1 MEKVFFIGFAK
12 TGTISLLA
20 VMANIFGFKGF
31 HGGGRDL
38 HRTKDETIAE
48 ELRRRGYSEMLNDC
62 DVYIDWEYLSNKFKI
77 VYKHFP
83 DAKYI
88 FNTRNIDDWIES
100 LKRHHSMLS
109 QDAIA
114 KSGWHFM
121 DEGERREYYDNHT
134 KKILDFFKDKHD
146 QFLVLDICSG
156 DGYEK
161 LCPFL
166 GLDIPDEPFPHFHRS
181 DPSSRRRVRHKRS

>member
-48 ELRRRGYSEMLNDC
+48 ELRRRGYSDMLNDC
-62 DVYIDWEYLSNKFKI
+62 DVYIDWEYLSNNVEV

-88 FNTRNIDDWIES
+88 FNTRNVDDWVES

-109 QDAIA
+109 QDAIE
-114 KSGWHFM
+114 KSGWHFV
-121 DEGERREYYDNHT
+121 DEEERKEYHSSHT
-134 KKILDFFKDKHD
+134 KK
-146 QFLVLDICSG
+146 VLDLKIIVWKFSNKMAG
-156 DGYEK
+156 K
-161 LCPFL
+161 
-166 GLDIPDEPFPHFHRS
+166 
-181 DPSSRRRVRHKRS
+181 

>member
-20 VMANIFGFKGF
+20 AMANNFGFNCF

-38 HRTKDETIAE
+38 YRTKDETIAE

-88 FNTRNIDDWIES
+88 FNTRNVDDWVVS

-109 QDAIA
+109 QATIE
-114 KSGWHFM
+114 KSGWHFV
-121 DEGERREYYDNHT
+121 DEEERKEYHSSHT
-134 KKILDFFKDKHD
+134 KEVLDFFKDKQD
-146 QFLVLDICSG
+146 QFLVLDICAG

-166 GLDIPDEPFPHFHRS
+166 ELDIPDEPFPHL
-181 DPSSRRRVRHKRS
+181 HKRS

>member
-1 MEKVFFIGFAK
+1 MKKVFFIGFAK
-12 TGTISLLA
+12 TGTISLFA
-20 VMANIFGFKGF
+20 AMGSIFGFKCF

-38 HRTKDETIAE
+38 HRTKDETIVE
-48 ELRRRGYSEMLNDC
+48 ELKRRGYSEMLKDC
-62 DVYIDWEYLSNKFKI
+62 DVYIDWEYLSNKFEV

-88 FNTRNIDDWIES
+88 FNTRNVDDWIES

-109 QDAIA
+109 QDSIE
-114 KSGWHFM
+114 KSGWYFV
-121 DEGERREYYDNHT
+121 DEEERREYYDNHT
-134 KKILDFFKDKHD
+134 KKVLDFFKDKQG
-146 QFLVLDICSG
+146 QFLVLNICSG

-166 GLDIPDEPFPHFHRS
+166 GLDIPEKSFPYL
-181 DPSSRRRVRHKRS
+181 HKRGKSK